1 VGFDDFFS
9 SLEYIITYL
18 PIFGTTIVILNPN
31 ENIRIL
37 LRVCVNSLFDDQDF
51 SYLLVKKTERK
62 LETESRSNV

>member
-18 PIFGTTIVILNPN
+18 PIFRATIVILNPN

-37 LRVCVNSLFDDQDF
+37 LRVYVDSLLDDGDF
-51 SYLLVKKTERK
+51 SYLLVKKMK
-62 LETESRSNV
+62 GS